1 ELSDLRLLPSNVM
14 RTLPYTTY
22 IAVGSY
28 AVLCWSREAALLE
41 VCLLTNEILNAVFKK
56 LSTLLLGKEDRG
68 GSRPMHGGIMK
79 SDYHGMFC
87 NPSGI
92 Q

>member
-1 ELSDLRLLPSNVM
+1 MFYLFFFSQLLQ
-14 RTLPYTTY
+14 
-22 IAVGSY
+22 G
-28 AVLCWSREAALLE
+28 REASRLNRLNFSYE

>member
-1 ELSDLRLLPSNVM
+1 MKFDVPSDFFAQLLQ
-14 RTLPYTTY
+14 
-22 IAVGSY
+22 G
-28 AVLCWSREAALLE
+28 REASRLSRLNFSYE

-79 SDYHGMFC
+79 SDYHDMFC

>member
-1 ELSDLRLLPSNVM
+1 MFYLFFSQLLQ
-14 RTLPYTTY
+14 
-22 IAVGSY
+22 G
-28 AVLCWSREAALLE
+28 REASRLNRLNFSYE

-79 SDYHGMFC
+79 SDYHGMFS